1 MADTDDD
8 NYRPSKRT
16 RAAPASRRNNDDD
29 ADAMQS
35 SPGRSQH
42 GHSREDVPTTDQTD
56 DEPFEVFTFLIYLFS
71 LVSTFVLCLSC
82 SRLFGSDE

>member
-16 RAAPASRRNNDDD
+16 RADFRPPGSRRNHDDD

-35 SPGRSQH
+35 SPRRSQE
-42 GHSREDVPTTDQTD
+42 GPFREDVPTTDQTD
-56 DEPFEVFTFLIYLFS
+56 DEPFEVFNFLIYLYFLVWFCS
-71 LVSTFVLCLSC
+71 LHI
-82 SRLFGSDE
+82 LFMFA